1 MINRRNL
8 FKASVSV
15 ATIAMLTPTSSLANA
30 VLREQAKS
38 NSFSYSMF
46 KKLQGTQFSIST
58 GLLGQVDTQL
68 AEVIESAVSPH
79 VEQFVTN
86 FIDNGNTVNKLEE
99 GLYDVYHE
107 HIGWFQLHLKPL
119 EKQGKNECY
128 QATFCLLT

>member
-8 FKASVSV
+8 LKSAVSV

-46 KKLQGTQFSIST
+46 KKLRGTQFTIST
-58 GLLGQVDTQL
+58 GVLGRVDTKL
-68 AEVIESAVSPH
+68 SKVIDSSVSPH
-79 VEQFVTN
+79 IEQFVTN
-86 FIDNGNTVNKLEE
+86 FIDNGKTVNKLEE